1 MQSVEFLV
9 IATAEAHGKVRALPR
24 RQQFET
30 TPGQPGDG
38 RQVDRAEAGKAAPE
52 QVFKGRA
59 KDGEDRNAQ

>member
-9 IATAEAHGKVRALPR
+9 IATAEAHGEVRALSG

-30 TPGQPGDG
+30 APGEPGDR

-59 KDGEDRNAQ
+59 KDGKNRYAQ